1 MMDEIMTRKQ
11 AVSMVLDLYD
21 RIDELSE
28 ALEDMSGRLSDAT
41 RATADGGTKP
51 DDGGLSE
58 RAAEVLPALL
68 WDKVARYNQG
78 VRVTARD
85 DGSVSAERFE
95 AWLARN
101 VERDYL
107 PDGLSAND
115 TMEIVRDYAL
125 PIYDKR
131 RTEAIADAR
140 KERDEEDGGEDD

>member
-1 MMDEIMTRKQ
+1 MSNVMTRQQ
-11 AVSMVLDLYD
+11 AVAAVLDLYG
-21 RIDELSE
+21 RIDELND

-41 RATADGGTKP
+41 RATADGIKP

-58 RAAEVLPALL
+58 RAAKALPALL
-68 WDKVARYNQG
+68 WDKVARYSQG

-95 AWLARN
+95 EWLARN
-101 VERDYL
+101 VYRDYL
-107 PDGLSAND
+107 PGGLSAND
-115 TMEIVRDYAL
+115 AVEIMHDYAL

-140 KERDEEDGGEDD
+140 AKHDGKDGGEDE

>member
-1 MMDEIMTRKQ
+1 MMDNVMTRKQ

-21 RIDELSE
+21 RIDELNG

-41 RATADGGTKP
+41 RATADGTKP
-51 DDGGLSE
+51 NDGGLSE
-58 RAAEVLPALL
+58 RAAKALPALL
-68 WDKVARYNQG
+68 WDKTARYNQG

-85 DGSVSAERFE
+85 DGSVSVERFE

-101 VERDYL
+101 VYRDYL

-115 TMEIVRDYAL
+115 AVEIVRDYAI

-140 KERDEEDGGEDD
+140 ARRDEEGGGED

>member
-1 MMDEIMTRKQ
+1 MMDNVMTRKQ

-21 RIDELSE
+21 RIDELSG

-41 RATADGGTKP
+41 RATADGTKP

-58 RAAEVLPALL
+58 RAAKVLPELL
-68 WDKVARYNQG
+68 WEKAARYNPA

-85 DGSVSAERFE
+85 DGSVSVARFE
-95 AWLARN
+95 AWLARH
-101 VERDYL
+101 VVRDPR
-107 PDGLSAND
+107 PDGRSAND
-115 TMEIVRDYAL
+115 AVEIVRDYAL

-140 KERDEEDGGEDD
+140 KERDGKGGGEDD

>member
-1 MMDEIMTRKQ
+1 MMDDVMTRKQ

-21 RIDELSE
+21 RIDELND

-41 RATADGGTKP
+41 RATADGGTNP
-51 DDGGLSE
+51 SDGGLSE
-58 RAAEVLPALL
+58 RAAKALPALL
-68 WDKVARYNQG
+68 WDKVARYSHG

-101 VERDYL
+101 VYRDYL

-115 TMEIVRDYAL
+115 AVEIVRDYAL
-125 PIYDKR
+125 TVYDKR

-140 KERDEEDGGEDD
+140 ARRDEEDGDKDE

>member
-1 MMDEIMTRKQ
+1 MMDDVMTRKQ

-21 RIDELSE
+21 RIDELND

-41 RATADGGTKP
+41 RATADGTKP
-51 DDGGLSE
+51 NDGGLSE
-58 RAAEVLPALL
+58 RAAKALPALL
-68 WDKVARYNQG
+68 WDKTARYSQG

-85 DGSVSAERFE
+85 DGSVSVERFE

-101 VERDYL
+101 VRDYL

-115 TMEIVRDYAL
+115 AVEIVRDYAL

-131 RTEAIADAR
+131 RTEAIADVR
-140 KERDEEDGGEDD
+140 KERDGKGGGEDD

>member
-1 MMDEIMTRKQ
+1 MNDIMTRKQ

-21 RIDELSE
+21 RIDELNG

-41 RATADGGTKP
+41 RATADGGTNP
-51 DDGGLSE
+51 SDGGLSE

-68 WDKVARYNQG
+68 WEKVARYGQT

-101 VERDYL
+101 VDRDSL

-115 TMEIVRDYAL
+115 AVEIVHDYAL

-140 KERDEEDGGEDD
+140 RERDGKGGGTDE